1 MVFNATFNNIVLL
14 VKEYLEKIIDL
25 PWVGIKFTTLVVTG
39 TDCIG
44 NCKSNYHDHDGPLLE
59 IACICRYQWSII
71 YICLQFARDLNII
84 HWILFKMYSFENS
97 TLILRL
103 IERNLNCMNA
113 NTTIALY
120 VWLARK
126 QGKNHCPKKKLNI
139 LHCIFIFFN

>member
-59 IACICRYQWSII
+59 IACICRYQRSII
-71 YICLQFARDLNII
+71 YICLQFSRDLHII
-84 HWILFKMYSFENS
+84 HWILFKMYSIWKFYFNLEIDRKELKLYECKYNNS
-97 TLILRL
+97 FI
-103 IERNLNCMNA
+103 CM
-113 NTTIALY
+113 T
-120 VWLARK
+120 
-126 QGKNHCPKKKLNI
+126 CKKTR
-139 LHCIFIFFN
+139 